1 MERGR
6 GCVVWGGWLALGV
19 LGGQDGQLGVQVLPE
34 VDGEH

>member
-19 LGGQDGQLGVQVLPE
+19 LGGQAGRLGVLVLPGG
-34 VDGEH
+34 DGEH